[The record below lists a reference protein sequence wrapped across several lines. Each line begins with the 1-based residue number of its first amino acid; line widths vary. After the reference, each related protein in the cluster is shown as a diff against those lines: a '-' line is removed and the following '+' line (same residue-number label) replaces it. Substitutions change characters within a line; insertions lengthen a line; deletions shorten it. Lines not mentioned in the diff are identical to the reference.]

1 MILSRDSRIARYYA
15 TSSWIFTT
23 NKVLMV
29 RDIWLKD
36 SDIGYIAYSCKGK
49 YSNRNILKITGI
61 PLQNVQYRAKPS
73 GSTCSMT
80 LNCGISQTFEQ
91 KVS

>member
-1 MILSRDSRIARYYA
+1 MILRRDIHIVCYYA

-29 RDIWLKD
+29 RVIWLKG
-36 SDIGYIAYSCKGK
+36 SDVGDIAYFYKGK

-61 PLQNVQYRAKPS
+61 PLRTVQHRAKRFRVNVFNDIKPLHIKS
-73 GSTCSMT
+73 P
-80 LNCGISQTFEQ
+80 
-91 KVS
+91 

>member
-36 SDIGYIAYSCKGK
+36 SDIGDIAYSCKGK

-61 PLQNVQYRAKPS
+61 PLQNVQHRARRLMVDMFNDIEPLHI
-73 GSTCSMT
+73 TN
-80 LNCGISQTFEQ
+80 L
-91 KVS
+91 

>member
-1 MILSRDSRIARYYA
+1 MILRRGIHIAWYYA

-29 RDIWLKD
+29 RDIWLND
-36 SDIGYIAYSCKGK
+36 SDIGDIAYFYKGK

-61 PLQNVQYRAKPS
+61 SL
-73 GSTCSMT
+73 
-80 LNCGISQTFEQ
+80 
-91 KVS
+91 